1 MVILYFL
8 ENSELKSKYNDLFEQ
23 ELKWLLRVLLSYLS
37 KIKKKIKLKLYQL
50 QIYIERCF
58 DLKNTICKVVLV
70 DNILNLNFKV
80 GKGGYIYK
88 Y

>member
-1 MVILYFL
+1 MAIKSTVIIPI
-8 ENSELKSKYNDLFEQ
+8 KD
-23 ELKWLLRVLLSYLS
+23 
-37 KIKKKIKLKLYQL
+37 KKKIKLKLHQL
-50 QIYIERCF
+50 QIYIERRF
-58 DLKNTICKVVLV
+58 DLKNTIRKVVLV

>member
-1 MVILYFL
+1 MAIKSTVIIPI
-8 ENSELKSKYNDLFEQ
+8 KD
-23 ELKWLLRVLLSYLS
+23 
-37 KIKKKIKLKLYQL
+37 KKKIKLKLYQL
-50 QIYIERCF
+50 QIYIERRF

-80 GKGGYIYK
+80 GKEGYIYK